1 MLNFCTLFDSVY
13 LSRGLAMYNSLSL
26 YCKDFHLYIFAFNDK
41 CYSILQ
47 SLHLPNAT
55 VISLSEFEDEELLKV
70 KPSRTRAE
78 YCWTCSSSTI
88 LYVLNNYDVDHC
100 TYLDSDLYFFSSPQS
115 LLDEMGDKSVLITP
129 HRYTPKYDQSE
140 KTGIYCVQFV
150 TFKNDKLGRK
160 VLDWWRNACL
170 EWCYARFEDGRFGDQ
185 KYLDDWPER
194 FEGVHV
200 LQNLGGGVA
209 PWNMQQYEFEKS
221 GDEIIGTELK
231 TNKKFPV
238 IFFHFHSFVF
248 VTPDFFS
255 PRPYYKRNDSS
266 ISLLFKPYAKEIKQI
281 RANYPAIQTSELYLH
296 GVKYYKYLLELLVRR
311 GLKEKHYIKL
321 LHEN

>member
-13 LSRGLAMYNSLSL
+13 LSRGLAMYNSLSRH
-26 YCKDFHLYIFAFNDK
+26 CKDFHLYIFAFNDK
-41 CYSILQ
+41 CHSILQ
-47 SLHLPNAT
+47 SLKLPNVT
-55 VISLSEFEDEELLKV
+55 VISLSDFEDEELLKV

-78 YCWTCSSSTI
+78 YCWTCSSSTV

-100 TYLDSDLYFFSSPQS
+100 TYLDSDLFFFSSPQS

-150 TFKNDKLGRK
+150 TFKNDILGRK

-170 EWCYARFEDGRFGDQ
+170 EWCYARFEEGRFGDQ

-209 PWNMQQYEFEKS
+209 PWNMQQYEFEKME
-221 GDEIIGTELK
+221 DKIIGTELK

-238 IFFHFHSFVF
+238 IFLHFHSFVF
-248 VTPDFFS
+248 VTPNFFS

>member
-13 LSRGLAMYNSLSL
+13 LSRGLAMYNSLSRH
-26 YCKDFHLYIFAFNDK
+26 CKDFHLYIFAFNDK
-41 CYSILQ
+41 CHSILQ
-47 SLHLPNAT
+47 SLKLPNVT
-55 VISLSEFEDEELLKV
+55 VISLSDFEDEELLKV

-78 YCWTCSSSTI
+78 YCWTCSSSTV

-150 TFKNDKLGRK
+150 TFKNDILGRK

-170 EWCYARFEDGRFGDQ
+170 EWCYARFEEGRFGDQ

-209 PWNMQQYEFEKS
+209 PWNMQQYEFEKM
-221 GDEIIGTELK
+221 DDKIIGTELK

-255 PRPYYKRNDSS
+255 PRPYYERNDSS

-296 GVKYYKYLLELLVRR
+296 GGKYYKYLLELLVRR